1 VNLVWNDAL
10 CKHCMC
16 RDCTCCLQ
24 CALKPYKADVILVT
38 VFVVNVTNT
47 NVIVINILI
56 IKIKPVDYDFCGHS
70 LHNEKLNPF
79 PSTFTV
85 LTPTSGT
92 GQTVQLVHK
101 LAENM

>member
-1 VNLVWNDAL
+1 
-10 CKHCMC
+10 
-16 RDCTCCLQ
+16 
-24 CALKPYKADVILVT
+24 